1 MKKLEDIQK
10 KQIFSVPEGYFEKL
24 PAIIQTR
31 VSSEGEYKIKGITF
45 RLALYYTLPVIIILI
60 ASIFWLY
67 PLSQHNEVETLI
79 SNIETEDLITYL
91 NNEDLSTNEILESI
105 DLSSHEIEKIESQ
118 AYQLNISDK
127 ELLYESEY
135 Y

>member
-1 MKKLEDIQK
+1 
-10 KQIFSVPEGYFEKL
+10 
-24 PAIIQTR
+24 
-31 VSSEGEYKIKGITF
+31 
-45 RLALYYTLPVIIILI
+45 
-60 ASIFWLY
+60 
-67 PLSQHNEVETLI
+67 LSQHNEVETLI